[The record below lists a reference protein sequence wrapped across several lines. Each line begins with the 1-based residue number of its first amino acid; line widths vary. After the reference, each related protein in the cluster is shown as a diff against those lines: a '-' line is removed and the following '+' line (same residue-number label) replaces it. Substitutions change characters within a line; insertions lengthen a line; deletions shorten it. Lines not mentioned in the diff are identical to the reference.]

1 MIINTDESFGDGE
14 HIVYVNGADKDSTTE
29 LGKLMND
36 FFCTSP
42 DDMNYKEL
50 ADKVRYLK
58 EDEKGVATMCK
69 AMEDMR
75 NEAVERDRIEI
86 ALDMIKD
93 GKLSLE
99 QIAQYSR
106 LALDKVKELASPQLA
121 K

>member
-1 MIINTDESFGDGE
+1 
-14 HIVYVNGADKDSTTE
+14 
-29 LGKLMND
+29 
-36 FFCTSP
+36 
-42 DDMNYKEL
+42 
-50 ADKVRYLK
+50 
-58 EDEKGVATMCK
+58 MCK

-75 NEAVERDRIEI
+75 NEAVERDRIE

>member
-1 MIINTDESFGDGE
+1 MIRKNKPLYVIERMIINTDELFGDGE
-14 HIVYVNGADKDSTTE
+14 HIVYVNG
-29 LGKLMND
+29 
-36 FFCTSP
+36 
-42 DDMNYKEL
+42 

-75 NEAVERDRIEI
+75 NEAVERDRIKN
-86 ALDMIKD
+86 ALEMIKD

-99 QIAQYSR
+99 QVAKYSS